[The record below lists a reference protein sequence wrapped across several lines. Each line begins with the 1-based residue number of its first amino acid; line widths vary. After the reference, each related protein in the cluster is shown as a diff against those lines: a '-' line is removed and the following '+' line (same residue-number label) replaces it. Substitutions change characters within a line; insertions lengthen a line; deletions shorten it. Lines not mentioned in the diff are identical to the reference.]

1 MPEFETSIDI
11 DIGDFISECNSREI
25 KDLIEFLVEDGYLP
39 ESILTDTHKA
49 ENTNWNQ
56 EVQKLIDSKWKLS
69 VDDEQTILNITKKLF

>member
-1 MPEFETSIDI
+1 MPEFGTNIDI
-11 DIGDFISECNSREI
+11 DIDDFISECNSREI
-25 KDLIEFLVEDGYLP
+25 EELIEFLVEDSHLP

>member
-1 MPEFETSIDI
+1 MPKFQTSVDVDI
-11 DIGDFISECNSREI
+11 DLFFSECNSGEI

-56 EVQKLIDSKWKLS
+56 EVQ
-69 VDDEQTILNITKKLF
+69 NIK

>member
-1 MPEFETSIDI
+1 MSEFETSIDI
-11 DIGDFISECNSREI
+11 DIDDFISECNSREI
-25 KDLIEFLVEDGYLP
+25 KELIEFLVEDGYLP